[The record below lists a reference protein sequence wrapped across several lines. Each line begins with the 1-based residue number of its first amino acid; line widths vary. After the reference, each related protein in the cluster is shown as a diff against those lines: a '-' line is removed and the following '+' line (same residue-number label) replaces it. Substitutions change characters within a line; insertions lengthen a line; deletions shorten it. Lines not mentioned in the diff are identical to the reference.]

1 MMDVLSLFLCG
12 DEKREVRHSPV
23 VDIPVKAKGDLAVAY
38 GAIYY
43 GALTRDRV
51 YVRTTENE
59 FDFPQAQA
67 NAEAVYNGTGGI
79 ALSSFWRKLVVAN
92 EGDGLRLFISG
103 YFTPERSGSS
113 LEGSHEHPLPHTRAG
128 QTVAGDQ

>member
-1 MMDVLSLFLCG
+1 MDSLSLVLCG
-12 DEKREVRHSPV
+12 EEKRDVRHSPV

-103 YFTPERSGSS
+103 YFTPK
-113 LEGSHEHPLPHTRAG
+113 
-128 QTVAGDQ
+128 